1 MGVPLIAKIVA
12 DNPRIACV
20 KAEAVPSAPK
30 IAAMKAALS
39 RELPMLTGLGALY
52 GQFDLEQG
60 SNGYNTGFA
69 FPEVLQAHVAA
80 WQRGDKA
87 LARRIWTHFLPLIVF
102 EQQPGVAVRKE
113 LLRRRGLLATGTV
126 RHPGGALA
134 PVSAAQLGELL
145 DAVMPGVDITQPLD
159 VAAALG

>member
-1 MGVPLIAKIVA
+1 
-12 DNPRIACV
+12 
-20 KAEAVPSAPK
+20 
-30 IAAMKAALS
+30 
-39 RELPMLTGLGALY
+39 
-52 GQFDLEQG
+52 
-60 SNGYNTGFA
+60 
-69 FPEVLQAHVAA
+69 VAA

-145 DAVMPGVDITQPLD
+145 DTVMPGVEITQPLD
-159 VAAALG
+159 VAGVIG